1 LKFPMVFKM
10 LDPLTYI
17 SIAIIISSMVLDY
30 RTKNEILPIVVI
42 PLSIIAMVLNNA
54 TCLLISIVAIPICRS
69 MDLLKMRKT
78 GIEAMYHL
86 LLDVTPITLV
96 IIMSIVVA
104 LTSGRVLFIGMDK
117 WGSQVL
123 FSTIILLILSSIIEP
138 STDFIEVF
146 SKWLF
151 IKTDIIS
158 NTLNVIA
165 HAIGFIVVIAS
176 MQLEMYGLILL
187 FIWVAMLLARKRV
200 KRYLKISIEL
210 IPYVVAF
217 LIAYF
222 KAV

>member
-1 LKFPMVFKM
+1 MVCKM

-17 SIAIIISSMVLDY
+17 FIAIIITSMVLDY
-30 RTKNEILPIVVI
+30 RTKSEVLPIVAI
-42 PLSIIAMVLNNA
+42 SLSIIAMVLNNA
-54 TCLLISIVAIPICRS
+54 ICLLISIVAIPICRS

-86 LLDVTPITLV
+86 LLDVTPITLA

-117 WGSQVL
+117 WSSQVL

-138 STDFIEVF
+138 STDFIEIF

-165 HAIGFIVVIAS
+165 HVIGFIVVIAS
-176 MQLEMYGLILL
+176 MQLEVYGLIVL
-187 FIWVAMLLARKRV
+187 FIWIAMLLARKRV
-200 KRYLKISIEL
+200 KRHLKIFIEL
-210 IPYVVAF
+210 TPYIIAI
-217 LIAYF
+217 LIAYL
-222 KAV
+222 KGV